1 MPAGGRNW
9 PTWLRPSTS
18 VTQSTSNVL
27 WDEWTHLA
35 IPGPGIIVLT
45 WDRQWDTG
53 ITLLWYCQSAIR
65 FKYISSWLFILF
77 YPVHYFNC
85 SESVNYLPPM
95 ATVNFICYY
104 KHWLLMATGQS
115 LQWCVR
121 ADQLQVL
128 FPEQAKCYAEHAQQQ
143 KIYDSGNKPSTW
155 HILTHRSF
163 ISLKSKLFNHNLAEK
178 WQ

>member
-1 MPAGGRNW
+1 MGTLSDPCSW
-9 PTWLRPSTS
+9 HLRVDIGQT
-18 VTQSTSNVL
+18 VIQVLHFYDTVNLQSGS
-27 WDEWTHLA
+27 
-35 IPGPGIIVLT
+35 
-45 WDRQWDTG
+45 
-53 ITLLWYCQSAIR
+53 S
-65 FKYISSWLFILF
+65 ISSWLFILF

-115 LQWCVR
+115 LQWRVW

-143 KIYDSGNKPSTW
+143 KIYFSGNNPSTW
-155 HILTHRSF
+155 HILPHRSF
-163 ISLKSKLFNHNLAEK
+163 ISLKSKLFNHYLAEK